1 MMAPP
6 CNGRGLSIGGA
17 VAKNMT
23 SRVAEKLLLIGWAG
37 ADWQLVRPL
46 MDEGRMPHLRRLVDA
61 GASGSLTSLQPM
73 IGPMAWTSAATGKRP
88 HRHGVHGFVEPT
100 PDGEAVRA
108 AGSTS
113 RTCKALWN
121 ILTQNGLRTHC
132 VNWPAS
138 HPAEP
143 VNGVC
148 VSDRFAL
155 PPQAPAA
162 PWPVARKS
170 VHPPELAAEL
180 SALRLRPEEV
190 DGSMLRELV
199 PEAARVDQE
208 RDRRLLACA
217 AILASCATAHAVA
230 TWCLEHRP
238 WDFAAVWYGGIEQF
252 CDAFLPY
259 HPPKLPGVSDDDFNL
274 YRGVVAAA
282 YQFHDL
288 MLGRLL
294 HLAGHD
300 TTVVLVSDH
309 GYRTATGRVAQP
321 ARSVE
326 ARLASYGPQGLCVL
340 RGPRVKRGETLEG
353 VTLLD
358 VAPTVLAVLGLPAG
372 GDMDGRAWVEAL
384 EDSVEPDRVMSWERV
399 PGDAAQHPPEAR
411 VTPAEAAEAVRHLVD
426 LGYVDPGDDGAR
438 REVRRVIDDND
449 FNLARALIDAR
460 QPTRAIEL
468 LEALVRRR
476 PDCAA
481 YAHTLFEAWYMAGRT
496 ADCRRMVEAAWA
508 RGERGAAVQLAMGAV
523 ELADRR
529 AESALKYLAAAERDD
544 AALPALHV
552 TAGRAY
558 ARLRRWELAE
568 RAFSTAAR
576 RDAGNAAAWHGLAT
590 AALALDRNE
599 QAAEHALRAV
609 GLRGDYPEAHYHL
622 GVALARLGRPTDS
635 AAALRRALALRP
647 AMLAAMARLVELY
660 EGPLAETARARQL
673 RRDAQEVM
681 LRRRLARRGSAPAAG
696 ASGPPSGAAG
706 IPPGG

>member
-1 MMAPP
+1 
-6 CNGRGLSIGGA
+6 
-17 VAKNMT
+17 MT
-23 SRVAEKLLLIGWAG
+23 ERLAEKLLLIGWAG

-46 MDEGRMPHLRRLVDA
+46 VDQGRMPHLRRLVDA
-61 GASGSLTSLQPM
+61 GTSGSLTSLQPM

-88 HRHGVHGFVEPT
+88 YKHGVHGFVEPA

-108 AGSTS
+108 VGSTS

-121 ILTQNGLRTHC
+121 VLTQNGLRTHC

-155 PPQAPAA
+155 PPPAPGA
-162 PWPVARKS
+162 PWPAARRS
-170 VHPPELAAEL
+170 VHPPDVGASL
-180 SALRLRPEEV
+180 SELRLRPEEV
-190 DGSMLRELV
+190 NGSMLRELV
-199 PEAARVDQE
+199 PGAARVDQE

-217 AILASCATAHAVA
+217 AILAQSATAHAAA
-230 TWCLEHRP
+230 TWCLEQRP

-252 CDAFLPY
+252 CDSFLPY
-259 HPPKLPGVSDDDFNL
+259 HPTKQPGVSDGDFDL

-294 HLAGHD
+294 DLAGYE

-309 GYRTATGRVAQP
+309 GYRTAAGRLHQP
-321 ARSVE
+321 ARSTE
-326 ARLASYGPQGLCVL
+326 ARLASYRPQGMCVL
-340 RGPRVKRGETLEG
+340 HGPRVKRGETLEG

-358 VAPTVLAVLGLPAG
+358 VAPTVLALLGVPAG
-372 GDMDGRAWVEAL
+372 ADMDGRAWVEAF
-384 EDSVEPDRVMSWERV
+384 DAPVDVDRVMSWEQV
-399 PGDAAQHPPEAR
+399 AGDAGTHPPEPR

-426 LGYVDPGDDGAR
+426 LGYVDPEDDGAR
-438 REVRRVIDDND
+438 REVRRVVDEND

-468 LEALVRRR
+468 LEALVDRR
-476 PDCAA
+476 PDHVAA
-481 YAHTLFEAWYMAGRT
+481 AHALFEAWYMTGRT
-496 ADCRRMVEAAWA
+496 ADCRRMAEGAWA
-508 RGERGAAVQLAMGAV
+508 RGERGAAAQLAMGAV

-529 AESALKYLAAAERDD
+529 AESALTYLAAAERDD
-544 AALPALHV
+544 AGLPALHV
-552 TAGRAY
+552 MVGRAY

-568 RAFSTAAR
+568 QAFSTAAG

-590 AALALDRNE
+590 AALALGRNE
-599 QAAEHALRAV
+599 QAAEHALHAV

-622 GVALARLGRPTDS
+622 GVALARLGRPNEA
-635 AAALRRALALRP
+635 AAALGRALALRP
-647 AMLAAMARLVELY
+647 GMLAATARLVELC
-660 EGPLAETARARQL
+660 EGPLADPARARQL

-681 LRRRLARRGSAPAAG
+681 LRRRLARRRPAPAAG
-696 ASGPPSGAAG
+696 ASAPASGSAG
-706 IPPGG
+706 SPPGG